1 MTHLDDDALDRG
13 IARRSLTAAEHN
25 VLVDTRQFMQR
36 GDFAAARGSRT
47 LAMEVLAAG
56 AVAVLVIGVILVLA
70 RPASPRPQPAVT
82 HPTASPTGTPT
93 VTASP
98 SPSAVPVGATPPILE
113 QVRLGNWWVNALTVE
128 PGVVWAAVQSPN
140 YGEPGRLIRIDTS
153 TARQTAS
160 WVIGGDPIAVAAA
173 GPYVWVA
180 NSFGDSSKVLPEQN
194 TVEQFNAA
202 TGRLMHVYR
211 VTDPRGLVAN
221 PTSALVVWESTDSRA
236 QLSLLSGGG
245 NTTIAGVPGTVLG
258 PGVSSQSA
266 IVVCGDE
273 VFFAASMTG
282 TGEMDATIYA
292 VRPSGGAVRTI
303 ATIPGDFEPDIAC
316 DGTALFV
323 NNGTNGGIV
332 RVSLA
337 DGTVGPAWPGSYPFA
352 MTYAGGRLWV
362 MYLSNDA
369 QDEPFLTSLD
379 PATGVAARSGFSPP
393 ATTGLFDR
401 YLIVPGTTGLWVVA
415 GDGNVLLNVRL
426 G

>member
-82 HPTASPTGTPT
+82 HPTASPTGAPT

-98 SPSAVPVGATPPILE
+98 SPSAVPVGAAPPILE
-113 QVRLGNWWVNALTVE
+113 QVRLGTWWVNALTVE
-128 PGVVWAAVQSPN
+128 PGVAWAAVQSPN

-245 NTTIAGVPGTVLG
+245 DTTIAGVPGTVLG

-292 VRPSGGAVRTI
+292 VRPSGGAVRQRSHVVVEV
-303 ATIPGDFEPDIAC
+303 AHCLRVPAAAVFDHPPD
-316 DGTALFV
+316 V
-323 NNGTNGGIV
+323 GGV
-332 RVSLA
+332 LPVVEA
-337 DGTVGPAWPGSYPFA
+337 VQVPF
-352 MTYAGGRLWV
+352 
-362 MYLSNDA
+362 
-369 QDEPFLTSLD
+369 
-379 PATGVAARSGFSPP
+379 GVAAVAARLEIGSRGRVLGSRHGRKVAPIDLAIEKPP
-393 ATTGLFDR
+393 ANSGI
-401 YLIVPGTTGLWVVA
+401 IVDARNDPSLA
-415 GDGNVLLNVRL
+415 RL
-426 G
+426 GEQSHGADLLAGGVLHDPGPVA